1 MLNYLWAFMILGGI
15 LCGALTGNAEA
26 VSNATLESA
35 GDAVTLCITMAGIVA
50 LWTGLMEIAK
60 EAGLVERMTRGIAP
74 FLTFLFP
81 RIPKGHP
88 ALGHISTNVI
98 ANVLGLGWACTPAG
112 LKAMESLADLE
123 RERGNPAHVAS
134 PEMCSF
140 LILNVSSLQLVPIN
154 MIAYRS
160 QYGSA
165 NPAGII
171 LPALLATLISTA
183 VAIVFCKIMDRRSAR
198 I

>member
-1 MLNYLWAFMILGGI
+1 MLNYLWAFMILIGI
-15 LCGALTGNAEA
+15 LCGAMTGNAEA
-26 VSNATLESA
+26 VSRMALESA
-35 GDAVTLCITMAGIVA
+35 GDAVTLCITMAGVVA
-50 LWTGLMEIAK
+50 TWTGLMEIAK
-60 EAGLVERMTRGIAP
+60 EAGLVERMTKGIAP

-88 ALGHISTNVI
+88 ALEHISTNVI

-123 RERGNPAHVAS
+123 RERGNPGHVAS

-171 LPALLATLISTA
+171 LPALIATLISTA
-183 VAIVFCKIMDRRSAR
+183 VAILFCKMMDRRVAK